1 MVFNVCIGVLWGASF
16 NLPTTMSPYHLDGIE
31 NERMGI
37 MSKKM
42 HEKKK
47 RELGS
52 TPAESD
58 HPMIKEMRR
67 RVLDAWVEASD
78 LGLV

>member
-1 MVFNVCIGVLWGASF
+1 MGLVNSF
-16 NLPTTMSPYHLDGIE
+16 SSPAAPISKLSPYHLDGIE

-47 RELGS
+47 RELWS